1 MFPGF
6 FHFADKRLVN
16 HSIRN
21 VQVNDVDTC
30 ELLCYHEP
38 NCVSINFKTIA
49 NDKGTYSCEL
59 SRATHR
65 GYETDFMDT
74 AGYSYR
80 GTDVSCSSLFCFPFV
95 YCCWFFFSSLFIVSL
110 GPCLVSL
117 AYFCSHFRP
126 VARPHILP

>member
-1 MFPGF
+1 MFPDF

-16 HSIRN
+16 HDIRN

-30 ELLCYHEP
+30 QLLCYHEP

-59 SRATHR
+59 NSATHR
-65 GYETDFMDT
+65 GYDADFMDT

-80 GTDVSCSSLFCFPFV
+80 GTDVSCLSLFCFAFV
-95 YCCWFFFSSLFIVSL
+95 CCCWFFSMSLFIVSL
-110 GPCLVSL
+110 VLCLVSL
-117 AYFCSHFRP
+117 A
-126 VARPHILP
+126 